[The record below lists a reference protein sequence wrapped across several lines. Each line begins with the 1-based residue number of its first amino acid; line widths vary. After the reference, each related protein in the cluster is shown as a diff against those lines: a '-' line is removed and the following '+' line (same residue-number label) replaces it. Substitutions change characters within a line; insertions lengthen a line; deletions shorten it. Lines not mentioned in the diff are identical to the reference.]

1 MDRDARSTKHL
12 CQGCGQHAAKF
23 EYRGRWKFR
32 ADHDLCPRC
41 YRSQRDR
48 DRAGSMGRA

>member
-1 MDRDARSTKHL
+1 MTDRRGSSKHL

-23 EYRGRWKFR
+23 EYKGRWKFR
-32 ADHDLCPRC
+32 SDHDLCPRC

-48 DRAGSMGRA
+48 DVAAQAGRA